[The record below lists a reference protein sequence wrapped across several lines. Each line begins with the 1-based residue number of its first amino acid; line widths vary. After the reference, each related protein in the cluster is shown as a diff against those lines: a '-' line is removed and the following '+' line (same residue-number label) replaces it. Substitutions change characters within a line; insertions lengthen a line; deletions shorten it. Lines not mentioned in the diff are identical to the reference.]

1 MNLELMNS
9 GEYNPA
15 SAFQPDQALYFI
27 FHEFLSSRFKFLDFF
42 ASLRLGVKNF
52 RSAGTLKLSW
62 GEGPARRISVAFHA
76 GSGKLASSGRRGE
89 LGAPQAPKRRQRRRD
104 AMQTDE
110 AAEGDDGPST
120 SKEDR
125 MRPTMF
131 AAERRSMP
139 GGLGAPGTPALGPD
153 LGGGGFDDVP
163 AAEIESKSSNLPE
176 SDNIGMLLRQAVS
189 EKASDIHL
197 RANSPP
203 RLRIDGDLYQVKG
216 LVPTEEIMWRFF
228 KRVLSPIQIQQFQR
242 QLELDFSCSL
252 EGVCRVRVNLYQE
265 RAKFCASIR
274 IVPETIPSMEEIGL
288 SEACMKFTNL
298 SRGLVLV
305 TGPTGSGKST
315 TLAAMI
321 NHVNASRRA
330 HILTIEDPI
339 EYFYADKRS
348 LVSQRELEMD
358 TRNFGSAMRHS
369 FRQDPDVV
377 LLGEMR
383 DLETIQL
390 AITLAETGHL
400 TFSTLHTGTCTQTI
414 TRIID
419 AFPPH
424 QQDQIRNQLS
434 LSLEGV
440 IAQRLLKVKA
450 GHGRVAAREV
460 MVCTRAI
467 RNLIREG
474 KYNQI
479 YSSIQTGVEEGMI
492 TMETA
497 LGNLMRDGVID
508 YDAALKAA
516 PNPRDFAEKYQ
527 GA

>member
-1 MNLELMNS
+1 M
-9 GEYNPA
+9 
-15 SAFQPDQALYFI
+15 
-27 FHEFLSSRFKFLDFF
+27 
-42 ASLRLGVKNF
+42 
-52 RSAGTLKLSW
+52 
-62 GEGPARRISVAFHA
+62 
-76 GSGKLASSGRRGE
+76 
-89 LGAPQAPKRRQRRRD
+89 
-104 AMQTDE
+104 
-110 AAEGDDGPST
+110 
-120 SKEDR
+120 
-125 MRPTMF
+125 
-131 AAERRSMP
+131 
-139 GGLGAPGTPALGPD
+139 
-153 LGGGGFDDVP
+153 
-163 AAEIESKSSNLPE
+163 
-176 SDNIGMLLRQAVS
+176 
-189 EKASDIHL
+189 
-197 RANSPP
+197 
-203 RLRIDGDLYQVKG
+203 
-216 LVPTEEIMWRFF
+216 
-228 KRVLSPIQIQQFQR
+228 QIQLFQR

-252 EGVCRVRVNLYQE
+252 EGICRVRVNLYQE

-274 IVPETIPSMEEIGL
+274 IVPETIPTMEEIGL
-288 SEACMKFTNL
+288 SAACVKFTNL

-315 TLAAMI
+315 TLASMI
-321 NHVNASRRA
+321 NHVNANRRV

-339 EYFYADKRS
+339 EYFYADKRA
-348 LVSQRELEMD
+348 LVSQRELETD
-358 TRNFGSAMRHS
+358 TRSFGSSMRHS

-414 TRIID
+414 TRVID

-440 IAQRLLKVKA
+440 IAQRLLRIKN

-479 YSSIQTGVEEGMI
+479 YSAIQTGVEEGMI

-497 LGNLMRDGVID
+497 LGNLIRDGVID
-508 YDAALKAA
+508 YASALEAS
-516 PNPRDFAEKYQ
+516 PNPRDFAEKY
-527 GA
+527 GSA